1 MKNVPKWW
9 LYAIGALVVVA
20 GLSYITGFYGLFE

>member
-1 MKNVPKWW
+1 MTFPKWFP
-9 LYAIGALVVVA
+9 YAIGAIVVIA